1 MSTRATVR
9 IAEREAG
16 VSFNEHTEDY
26 HAQIYNHWD
35 GYPEGLGVRL
45 AEFIR
50 DMCVVNGISG
60 GEGPIQANGLGD
72 LSAMI
77 LCELKTGI
85 EDGCRKIQQGGVYL
99 DKYGTERSDL
109 EYEYYVWATEG
120 KDIWISIFD
129 TYRGECIFVGKPDK
143 LIEKYEYNDR

>member
-26 HAQIYNHWD
+26 HTQIYNHWD
-35 GYPEGLGVRL
+35 GYPEGLGVKL

-50 DMCVVNGISG
+50 DMRIVNGIGRS
-60 GEGPIQANGLGD
+60 EGPIQVNGLGD

-77 LCELKTGI
+77 LCELKTEI
-85 EDGCRKIQQGGVYL
+85 EDGCRKIQTGGVYL
-99 DKYGTERSDL
+99 DKYGAERGDL
-109 EYEYYVWATEG
+109 EYEYYVWAAEG

-129 TYRGECIFVGKPDK
+129 TRRGECIFVGKPNK
-143 LIEKYEYNDR
+143 LIEKYNTN

>member
-1 MSTRATVR
+1 MATRATVR

-26 HAQIYNHWD
+26 HAQIYNHWG

-85 EDGCRKIQQGGVYL
+85 EDGCRKIQQGNVYL
-99 DKYGTERSDL
+99 DKKGAQRGDL

-129 TYRGECIFVGKPDK
+129 YTGKCLFVGKPDK